1 MELAYFTRN
10 TQLFAHFSVD
20 LNKLFL
26 HPGIIFAKYFTRNI
40 QLFAHFSV
48 NKLFLHPGII
58 FVYFGDGKVFR
69 VYCIK
74 IWVIS
79 SKLNCVIFTYLL
91 CNSYIIQSLHFS
103 FSSWL
108 HILLASRELGQGW
121 KTSKNV
127 HKRVQPYPHVSWIYT
142 QIQQS
147 KFSKTIKGT
156 RRIGVKI
163 QTTSRH

>member
-74 IWVIS
+74 I
-79 SKLNCVIFTYLL
+79 
-91 CNSYIIQSLHFS
+91 
-103 FSSWL
+103 
-108 HILLASRELGQGW
+108 E
-121 KTSKNV
+121 
-127 HKRVQPYPHVSWIYT
+127 
-142 QIQQS
+142 
-147 KFSKTIKGT
+147 
-156 RRIGVKI
+156 
-163 QTTSRH
+163 